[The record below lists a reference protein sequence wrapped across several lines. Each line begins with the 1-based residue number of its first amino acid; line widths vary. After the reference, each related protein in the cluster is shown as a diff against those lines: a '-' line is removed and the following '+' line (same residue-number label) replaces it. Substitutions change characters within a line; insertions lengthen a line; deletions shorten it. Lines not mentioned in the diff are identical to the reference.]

1 MRRLNSC
8 AANFPSE
15 HDAVLNWFDAK
26 IVLSQVGYRTR
37 ADEELHLEQA
47 GSGLEK
53 IVAQSLRLAPR
64 AEAPLMAWPVVCG
77 SAVAE
82 RTRALSFEDGVLRVE
97 VAGQGWKAELQ
108 ALAPRYLAVINR
120 YTTETV
126 RRIEFVVARAESA
139 DKNQR

>member
-1 MRRLNSC
+1 M
-8 AANFPSE
+8 
-15 HDAVLNWFDAK
+15 
-26 IVLSQVGYRTR
+26 
-37 ADEELHLEQA
+37 HLEQA

-53 IVAQSLRLAPR
+53 IVAKSLRLAPR
-64 AEAPLMAWPVVCG
+64 AEGPLLAWPVVCG

-97 VAGQGWKAELQ
+97 VAGLGWRAELQ

-120 YTTETV
+120 YTVEAV

-139 DKNQR
+139 DKDPR